1 MIDDIDVHE
10 LRALT
15 EPRTASSPED
25 LATLRRRVVTGVNGA
40 VSARPPRTRRAWL
53 APVATAA
60 AALAVVTAVAVAVNP
75 GGGANQ
81 PGLIVAGT
89 VALGRPVD
97 PAGALA
103 ELERAAAGTRPVKA
117 APTDQLHQHIEIT
130 GLSVGGP
137 SASPAS
143 RQVLDVWF
151 EVQGLITLRRLDGNG
166 TDSLNADGK
175 QRTAQERADFAA
187 NGAGPDHPTPEWLGG
202 LSSNPDVLMRELGF
216 VAPTDAAAAEAL
228 WSQVTG
234 FMVRVDPLLPSGVRA
249 ALLKML
255 ARTARYAF
263 GHEVTLG
270 GQRLLGV
277 GSLGGGTGRL
287 VLFDPRTARVVGRAF
302 LSGGPSLTSPSPAG
316 SFSPGPVVTLSAGP
330 IVTGSAWP
338 SGSVVPSGSA
348 MSSGS
353 VAPSGSAVPS
363 GSMGPSG
370 PPGPSAGVSS
380 VPPRSSGTYSYGPG
394 RQSMSIQMQYLY
406 TYEVI
411 AS

>member
-15 EPRTASSPED
+15 EPRTAAAPED

-40 VSARPPRTRRAWL
+40 VSARPPWARRAWL

-60 AALAVVTAVAVAVNP
+60 AALAVVAAVAVAVNP
-75 GGGANQ
+75 GGGGANQ

-89 VALGRPVD
+89 VTLGRPVD
-97 PAGALA
+97 PADALA
-103 ELERAAAGTRPVKA
+103 ELERAAAGTKPVKA

-151 EVQGLITLRRLDGNG
+151 EVQGLITLRQLDGNG

-175 QRTAQERADFAA
+175 RGTAQERADFAA
-187 NGAGPDHPTPEWLGG
+187 NGAGPDHPTPEWLDG

-287 VLFDPRTARVVGRAF
+287 VLFDPRTARVVGRVF
-302 LSGGPSLTSPSPAG
+302 LSGDPSLASPSPAG
-316 SFSPGPVVTLSAGP
+316 SFSPGPVVTFSAGP

-353 VAPSGSAVPS
+353 
-363 GSMGPSG
+363 MEPSG
-370 PPGPSAGVSS
+370 PPGPSVGVSS
-380 VPPRSSGTYSYGPG
+380 VPPPSSGTYSSGPG